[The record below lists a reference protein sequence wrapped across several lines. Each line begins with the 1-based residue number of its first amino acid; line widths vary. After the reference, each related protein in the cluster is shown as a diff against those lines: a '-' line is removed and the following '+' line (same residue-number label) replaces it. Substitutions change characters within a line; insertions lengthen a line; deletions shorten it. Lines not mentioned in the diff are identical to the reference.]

1 MTTTLHGAIA
11 EDLRERIR
19 DGRLEVGGLVP
30 SESEL
35 CEQWKTSRAPVRQAL
50 ATLRSEGVISGG
62 RGRRSTVNPNAIG
75 QPFDTLMSYSA
86 WVRSLGRTPGQRTLE
101 LALRPADTAAAAV
114 LDIEE
119 GALVVQG
126 LRLRL
131 LDGVPV
137 MLERATYLESVGR
150 LLFDF
155 DSDSGSQWEFLQGRG
170 VEFAAASHTIDAVA
184 ADEIDAAQLDVSAG
198 TPLLRQRRTARDP
211 HGVVIEHNDDRY
223 LPTEIAFTLENA
235 PNMRT
240 PLVRRAQPGE
250 KERE

>member
-1 MTTTLHGAIA
+1 VTTLHVAIA

-19 DGRLEVGGLVP
+19 DGRLEVGGVVP
-30 SESEL
+30 SEAEL

-50 ATLRSEGVISGG
+50 ATLRADGVISGG
-62 RGRRSTVNPNAIG
+62 RGRRATVSSNALG
-75 QPFDTLMSYSA
+75 QPFDALMSYSA

-101 LALRPADTAAAAV
+101 LALRPADPAAAAA
-114 LDIEE
+114 LHIEE

-155 DSDSGSQWEFLQGRG
+155 DSDSGSQWEYLQSRG
-170 VEFAAASHTIDAVA
+170 VEFAAASHIIDAVA
-184 ADEIDAAQLDVSAG
+184 ADETDAAQLEVPEG
-198 TPLLRQRRTARDP
+198 TPLLRQRRSARNP
-211 HGVVIEHNDDRY
+211 QGVIIEHNDDRY

-235 PNMRT
+235 PNVRA
-240 PLVRRAQPGE
+240 PLVRRAQP
-250 KERE
+250 